1 MVVLSPETL
10 VQLFGLRPEDVD
22 CSGVRLHLDKVF
34 VFKGSGSL
42 RVNSKV
48 VADVEEIKDE
58 NGVYYL
64 KPGAYK
70 IRYREVVKIPLDM
83 IALAIP
89 RSTLLRSGAT
99 LFTAVW
105 DPGYEG
111 RGEGL
116 LVVFNPYG
124 VEIERGA
131 QIAQLVFIRLD
142 RETKFAYRGSYQ
154 RENI

>member
-1 MVVLSPETL
+1 
-10 VQLFGLRPEDVD
+10 
-22 CSGVRLHLDKVF
+22 
-34 VFKGSGSL
+34 
-42 RVNSKV
+42 
-48 VADVEEIKDE
+48 
-58 NGVYYL
+58 
-64 KPGAYK
+64 
-70 IRYREVVKIPLDM
+70 M

-105 DPGYEG
+105 DPGCEG

-124 VEIERGA
+124 VEIERRA

-142 RETKFAYRGSYQ
+142 RETKFVYRGSYQ